1 MNTTATSGSTTLR
14 LSAIAKSF
22 GQVHVLEAIDLDIA
36 RGERHA
42 LIGPNGAGKST
53 LFNLISGAFAPTS
66 GSITLNGASVAGL
79 VPHRLNRAGLGR
91 SFQITHI
98 FDKLTVR
105 ENIRLSVMGKFD
117 KRWSFFRR
125 GRVWEAIDRE
135 TEELIAGANLTRQA
149 ETNAGEL
156 AYSEQ
161 RAVEICMTVGTGADV
176 ILLDEPTA
184 GMSREET
191 SHIIAFIR
199 EMTAGRTLVMVEH
212 DMDVVFTLADRVSV
226 LVNGRIL
233 LTATP
238 AEIRADARVRE
249 AYLGEG
255 EH

>member
-1 MNTTATSGSTTLR
+1 MSTTHAENT
-14 LSAIAKSF
+14 LSLSSVAKSF
-22 GQVHVLEAIDLDIA
+22 GMVRVLEAIDLDIA
-36 RGERHA
+36 KGERHA

-53 LFNLISGAFAPTS
+53 LFNLISGAFAPSS
-66 GSITLNGASVAGL
+66 GKINLNGASVAGL
-79 VPHRLNRAGLGR
+79 VPYKLNRAGLGR

-105 ENIRLSVMGKFD
+105 ENIRLSVMGRFK
-117 KRWSFFRR
+117 KRWSFFRF
-125 GRVWEAIDRE
+125 GTVWKEIE
-135 TEELIAGANLTRQA
+135 TETEALISGANLLKQA
-149 ETNAGEL
+149 DTNAGEL

-191 SHIIAFIR
+191 AHIINFIR
-199 EMTAGRTLVMVEH
+199 HMTAGRTLIMVEH

-233 LTATP
+233 VTGTP
-238 AEIRADARVRE
+238 SEIRADMRVRE
-249 AYLGEG
+249 AYLGDG

>member
-1 MNTTATSGSTTLR
+1 MTDVTLS
-14 LSAIAKSF
+14 LASVAKSF
-22 GQVHVLEAIDLDIA
+22 GIVRVLEAIDLEIA

-66 GSITLNGASVAGL
+66 GTITLNGSTIGGL
-79 VPHRLNRAGLGR
+79 VPHKINRAGLGR
-91 SFQITHI
+91 SFQITHV

-105 ENIRLSVMGKFD
+105 ENIMLSVMGRFG
-117 KRWSFFRR
+117 KRWSLLRR
-125 GRVWEAIDRE
+125 GPVWNDIGRE
-135 TEELIAGANLTRQA
+135 TDAILEGANLTARA
-149 ETNAGEL
+149 HKRAGDL

-161 RAVEICMTVGTGADV
+161 RAVEICMTVGTGADL

-191 SHIIAFIR
+191 EHVITFIR
-199 EMTAGRTLVMVEH
+199 RMTEGRTLVMVEH
-212 DMDVVFTLADRVSV
+212 DMDVVFNLADRVSV

-233 LTATP
+233 MTGTP
-238 AEIRADARVRE
+238 AEIRADARVKE

-255 EH
+255 AH